1 MPKVLIILI
10 WLFSLY
16 NANAK
21 EYIFNGY
28 GISKQYSINVSDDYK
43 FSSYTS
49 EGMWDDSN
57 GDYGNEKC
65 SGYVKQIN
73 RQIELEVIC
82 ENINQDNE
90 IFWNSR
96 IRKSEKG
103 GGTGKMQIINAK
115 TQTTVV
121 EPSIS
126 FFDSQVTFRSSILTS
141 FKYVFKNFIIFFA
154 GEEGLEPSTSGFGGR
169 RSTN

>member
-1 MPKVLIILI
+1 MKYISIII
-10 WLFSLY
+10 MSLFLVG
-16 NANAK
+16 NINAK

-28 GISKQYSINVSDDYK
+28 GISKQNSIEVSDDYK

-73 RQIELEVIC
+73 KRIELEVIC

-103 GGTGKMQIINAK
+103 GGVGKMKILNGTGKYKKLIGITCPYGINYKKNYAWFKAK
-115 TQTTVV
+115 CKI
-121 EPSIS
+121 E
-126 FFDSQVTFRSSILTS
+126 
-141 FKYVFKNFIIFFA
+141 N
-154 GEEGLEPSTSGFGGR
+154 
-169 RSTN
+169 

>member
-1 MPKVLIILI
+1 MKYISIILMSFF
-10 WLFSLY
+10 LF
-16 NANAK
+16 NNVRAK

-73 RQIELEVIC
+73 KKIELEVIC

-103 GGTGKMQIINAK
+103 GGVGKMKILNGTGKYKKLIGITCPYGINYKKNYAWFKAK
-115 TQTTVV
+115 CKI
-121 EPSIS
+121 E
-126 FFDSQVTFRSSILTS
+126 
-141 FKYVFKNFIIFFA
+141 N
-154 GEEGLEPSTSGFGGR
+154 
-169 RSTN
+169 

>member
-1 MPKVLIILI
+1 MKYISIII
-10 WLFSLY
+10 MSLFLVG
-16 NANAK
+16 NINAK

-28 GISKQYSINVSDDYK
+28 GISKQNSIEVSDDYK

-73 RQIELEVIC
+73 KQIELEVIC

-103 GGTGKMQIINAK
+103 GGAGKMKILNGTGKYKKLIGLACPYGVNYKKNYAWFKAK
-115 TQTTVV
+115 CK
-121 EPSIS
+121 I
-126 FFDSQVTFRSSILTS
+126 
-141 FKYVFKNFIIFFA
+141 K
-154 GEEGLEPSTSGFGGR
+154 
-169 RSTN
+169 

>member
-1 MPKVLIILI
+1 MKYIAIILMSFFLI
-10 WLFSLY
+10 S
-16 NANAK
+16 NVNAK

-28 GISKQYSINVSDDYK
+28 GISKQDAIEVSDNYK

-73 RQIELEVIC
+73 KQIELEVIC

-103 GGTGKMQIINAK
+103 GGVGKMKILNGTGKYKKLIGITCPYGINYKKNYAWFKAK
-115 TQTTVV
+115 CKI
-121 EPSIS
+121 E
-126 FFDSQVTFRSSILTS
+126 
-141 FKYVFKNFIIFFA
+141 N
-154 GEEGLEPSTSGFGGR
+154 
-169 RSTN
+169 

>member
-1 MPKVLIILI
+1 MKYISIII
-10 WLFSLY
+10 MSLFLVG
-16 NANAK
+16 NINAK

-28 GISKQYSINVSDDYK
+28 GISKQDAIEVSDNFK

-73 RQIELEVIC
+73 KRIELEVIC

-103 GGTGKMQIINAK
+103 GGVGKMKILNGTGKYKKLIGITCPYGINYKKNYAWFKAK
-115 TQTTVV
+115 CKI
-121 EPSIS
+121 E
-126 FFDSQVTFRSSILTS
+126 
-141 FKYVFKNFIIFFA
+141 N
-154 GEEGLEPSTSGFGGR
+154 
-169 RSTN
+169 

>member
-1 MPKVLIILI
+1 MKYITIILMS
-10 WLFSLY
+10 LFLIS
-16 NANAK
+16 NVNAK

-28 GISKQYSINVSDDYK
+28 GISKQDAIEVSDNYK

-73 RQIELEVIC
+73 KQIELEVIC

-103 GGTGKMQIINAK
+103 GGVGKMKILNGTGKYKKLRGITCPYGINYKKNYAWFKAK
-115 TQTTVV
+115 CKI
-121 EPSIS
+121 E
-126 FFDSQVTFRSSILTS
+126 
-141 FKYVFKNFIIFFA
+141 N
-154 GEEGLEPSTSGFGGR
+154 
-169 RSTN
+169 

>member
-1 MPKVLIILI
+1 MEDKMKYISIIMSLFLI
-10 WLFSLY
+10 S
-16 NANAK
+16 NVNAK

-28 GISKQYSINVSDDYK
+28 GISKQHTIQVSDNFK

-73 RQIELEVIC
+73 KRIELEVIC

-103 GGTGKMQIINAK
+103 GGVGKMKILNGTGKYKKLIGITCPYGINYKKNYAWFKAK
-115 TQTTVV
+115 CKI
-121 EPSIS
+121 E
-126 FFDSQVTFRSSILTS
+126 
-141 FKYVFKNFIIFFA
+141 N
-154 GEEGLEPSTSGFGGR
+154 
-169 RSTN
+169 